1 MHRDGWA
8 RSKLD
13 LRNQAAHQLN
23 VLGTLLARAERYR
36 IEREV
41 WAWWQAELT
50 TMMSEPRSRPRRQHV
65 SSRPLFEASTSGERV
80 WPRYPRSRTNLAD
93 HRSALELVGAGLLNP
108 ENRWQYLGEAA

>member
-1 MHRDGWA
+1 M
-8 RSKLD
+8 
-13 LRNQAAHQLN
+13 
-23 VLGTLLARAERYR
+23 LGTLLARAERYR